1 MKIKFLKN
9 MPVSGFSITLSNL
22 KVSFRNIKKSIGFTA
37 INIGGL
43 AISLSVCLVIILYIK
58 DQRST
63 DKFHANRDRIV
74 QVYTNLTDSV
84 SKEVYCHAST
94 PALLAQ
100 SLSGSYPFIE
110 DIVRLREESGNIIL
124 NNEAISAG
132 ILYTEPSFFNI
143 FNFPLKSGSA
153 QFALDKPYSVVIS
166 EEIAARLFGKSDP
179 LNRTVEIDKLGTF
192 SITGVIKKV
201 KGRSHIRFDILVSF
215 STITSLEM
223 NGKLEKSL
231 NIPTNI
237 MHYYTYVLLNSTRD
251 AKLLDQE
258 LPQVAKL
265 IIPESKQMYIRF
277 GMQLLSDM
285 NPGIKQYNRLSGAIN
300 FQEVIYL
307 PYLVVV
313 LVLLAC
319 FNYIIL
325 SIAHSLKRSKE
336 SIMRKI
342 MGASRSQITR
352 LFLSETFLL
361 VFFALFIA
369 CLLLLWLIPEFNGL
383 DTIEKASKQININQL
398 REPGTYLVI
407 LIFFLVVSLIAGFYP
422 SLYLSSLTKE
432 RLVPGTVKY
441 HKVHRFITRKLLLSF
456 QFGISLISVVFIIY
470 FFQLINFWVK
480 FDYGI
485 TNDNIVNV
493 NIEDVDYEAFKYE
506 LSKNLN
512 ITGISFSDDIPI
524 YGGQHWKKL
533 IIENSD
539 IEKDACFYSVDLEFI
554 SNFGIKLLAGRNF
567 SQQMSTDKTNSIL
580 MNEAGVKAFGFSTP
594 EAAIG
599 QTLHTKDGKQLT
611 IIGVTKDFG
620 FTFPDVPIQPMFL
633 VYQPELFRLTNIQ
646 YVPGKKDDIK
656 AFLAETWKNF
666 DKIRRV
672 ESYFI
677 DDSKEEMMAELQDPV
692 FLMSWICGFIV
703 VIASLGLLGMASY
716 TSELRIKEI
725 GIRKA
730 FGISNLG
737 VVFLLSKDYLKLMI
751 ITACIA
757 IPSAYFLTKTIFQEF
772 ENRPEMNLWVLPVV
786 LLFFILLSVIT
797 IGSQT
802 MKAVLADPADILR
815 LE

>member
-1 MKIKFLKN
+1 M
-9 MPVSGFSITLSNL
+9 
-22 KVSFRNIKKSIGFTA
+22 
-37 INIGGL
+37 
-43 AISLSVCLVIILYIK
+43 
-58 DQRST
+58 
-63 DKFHANRDRIV
+63 
-74 QVYTNLTDSV
+74 
-84 SKEVYCHAST
+84 
-94 PALLAQ
+94 
-100 SLSGSYPFIE
+100 
-110 DIVRLREESGNIIL
+110 REESGNIIL

-132 ILYTEPSFFNI
+132 IIYTEPSFFNM
-143 FNFPLKSGSA
+143 FSFPLKSGSPK
-153 QFALDKPYSVVIS
+153 FALDKPYSVVIS

-179 LNRTVEIDKLGTF
+179 LNQTVQIDKLGTF
-192 SITGVIKKV
+192 SITGVV
-201 KGRSHIRFDILVSF
+201 KDVKERSHIRFDILISF
-215 STITSLEM
+215 STISSLEM
-223 NGKLEKSL
+223 NGKFEKNL
-231 NIPTNI
+231 NLPTNI
-237 MHYYTYVLLNSTRD
+237 MNYYSYVLLNSSSD
-251 AKLLDQE
+251 AKLLDKE
-258 LPQVAKL
+258 LPKVAKL

-342 MGASRSQITR
+342 MGASRSQIAR

-361 VFFALFIA
+361 VFFALSVA
-369 CLLLLWLIPEFNGL
+369 CFLLLWLIPEFNAL

-398 REPGTYLVI
+398 KEPGTYLVF
-407 LIFFLVVSLIAGFYP
+407 LIFFLIVSLIAGLYP
-422 SLYLSSLTKE
+422 SLYLSSLTNE
-432 RLVPGTVKY
+432 RIVPGTVKY
-441 HKVHRFITRKLLLSF
+441 HKIHRFLTRKLLLSF
-456 QFGISLISVVFIIY
+456 QFAVSLIAVVFIVY
-470 FFQLINFWVK
+470 FLQLINFWVK

-493 NIEDVDYEAFKYE
+493 SIDDVDYDAFKYE
-506 LSKNLN
+506 LSKSIN
-512 ITGISFSDDIPI
+512 ITGVSFSNDIPI
-524 YGGQHWKKL
+524 YGGQYWEKL
-533 IIENSD
+533 ITENSD
-539 IEKDACFYSVDLEFI
+539 IEKNAYYYSVDMEFI

-567 SQQMSTDKTNSIL
+567 SLQMSTDKSNSIL
-580 MNEAGVKAFGFSTP
+580 INETGVKTFGFSTP
-594 EAAIG
+594 EAAVG

-611 IIGVTKDFG
+611 IIGVIKDFG
-620 FTFPDVPIQPMFL
+620 FTFPDVPIQPMFM
-633 VYQPELFRLTNIQ
+633 VYQPELFHFANIQ
-646 YVPGKKDDIK
+646 YVSGKKDDIK
-656 AFLAETWKNF
+656 AFLDETWKNF

-672 ESYFI
+672 ELYFI
-677 DDSKEEMMAELQDPV
+677 DDSKEDVMAGLRDPV

-716 TSELRIKEI
+716 TSEVRIKEI

-737 VVFLLSKDYLKLMI
+737 VIFLLSKDYLKLMI
-751 ITACIA
+751 ITACMA

-772 ENRPEMNLWVLPVV
+772 ENRPEMNLWVLPIV

-802 MKAVLADPADILR
+802 TKAMLAEPADILR
-815 LE
+815 FE

>member
-1 MKIKFLKN
+1 
-9 MPVSGFSITLSNL
+9 MPVSDFSIALSNL
-22 KVSFRNIKKSIGFTA
+22 KVSFRNITKSIGFTA

-58 DQRST
+58 DQKSI
-63 DKFHANRDRIV
+63 DKFHVKRDRIV

-84 SKEVYCHAST
+84 SSEVYCHAST
-94 PALLAQ
+94 PAPLAQ
-100 SLSGSYPFIE
+100 TLFGRYPFIE
-110 DIVRLREESGNIIL
+110 DIVRIREESGNIIL

-143 FNFPLKSGSA
+143 FSFPLKSGSA
-153 QFALDKPYSVVIS
+153 QSALDKPYSVVIS
-166 EEIAARLFGKSDP
+166 EEMAARLFGKSDP
-179 LNRTVEIDKLGTF
+179 LNQTVEIDNLGTF
-192 SITGVIKKV
+192 SITGVIKEV
-201 KGRSHIRFDILVSF
+201 KERSHIRFDILVSF

-223 NGKLEKSL
+223 NGMLEKSL

-237 MHYYTYVLLNSTRD
+237 MHYYTYVLLNSTSD

-258 LPQVAKL
+258 LPKVAKL

-277 GMQLLSDM
+277 GMQLLSNM

-300 FQEVIYL
+300 FQEVVYL

-342 MGASRSQITR
+342 MGASRSQIAR

-383 DTIEKASKQININQL
+383 DTIEKASKQISTNQL
-398 REPGTYLVI
+398 REPGTYLVF
-407 LIFFLVVSLIAGFYP
+407 LIFFLIVSFLAGLYP

-441 HKVHRFITRKLLLSF
+441 NKVHRFITRKLLLSF
-456 QFGISLISVVFIIY
+456 QFAISLISVVFIIY
-470 FFQLINFWVK
+470 FSQLINFWVK

-485 TNDNIVNV
+485 TNDNMVNV
-493 NIEDVDYEAFKYE
+493 SIEDIDYEVFKYE
-506 LSKNLN
+506 LGKNTN
-512 ITGISFSDDIPI
+512 ITGISFSNDIPI
-524 YGGQHWKKL
+524 YGGMYWEKL
-533 IIENSD
+533 MTENSD
-539 IEKDACFYSVDLEFI
+539 IEKDAYYYSVDIEFI
-554 SNFGIKLLAGRNF
+554 SNFGIKLQAGRNF
-567 SQQMSTDKTNSIL
+567 SQQMSTDKTNSMII
-580 MNEAGVKAFGFSTP
+580 NETGVKTFGFETP
-594 EAAIG
+594 EAAVG
-599 QTLHTKDGKQLT
+599 RTLHTKDGKQLR

-620 FTFPDVPIQPMFL
+620 YTFPDVPIQPMFL
-633 VYQPELFRLTNIQ
+633 VYQPELFRFANLQ
-646 YVPGKKDDIK
+646 YVSGKKDEIK
-656 AFLAETWKNF
+656 TYLAETWKKF
-666 DKIRRV
+666 DKIQRV

-677 DDSKEEMMAELQDPV
+677 DDSKEDTMAELRDPIY
-692 FLMSWICGFIV
+692 LASWICGFIV
-703 VIASLGLLGMASY
+703 VIATLGLLGMAGY
-716 TSELRIKEI
+716 TSEVRIKEI
-725 GIRKA
+725 GIRKV

-737 VVFLLSKDYLKLMI
+737 AIYLLAKDYLKLMI
-751 ITACIA
+751 ITACVA
-757 IPSAYFLTKTIFQEF
+757 IPVAFFLTKTIFQDF

-786 LLFFILLSVIT
+786 LFFFLLLSVIT

-802 MKAVLADPADILR
+802 IKAVMANPADTLR
-815 LE
+815 FE

>member
-1 MKIKFLKN
+1 
-9 MPVSGFSITLSNL
+9 MPVSGFSIVLSNL

-58 DQRST
+58 DQKSI
-63 DKFHANRDRIV
+63 DKFHVKRDRIV
-74 QVYTNLTDSV
+74 QVFTNLTDSV
-84 SKEVYCHAST
+84 SSEVYCHAST
-94 PALLAQ
+94 PAPLAQ
-100 SLSGSYPFIE
+100 SLFGRYLFIE
-110 DIVRLREESGNIIL
+110 DIVRIREESGNVIL

-132 ILYTEPSFFNI
+132 IIYTEPSFFNI
-143 FNFPLKSGSA
+143 FSFPLKSGSA

-166 EEIAARLFGKSDP
+166 EEMADRLFGKSDP
-179 LNRTVEIDKLGTF
+179 LNQTVKIDKLGTF
-192 SITGVIKKV
+192 SITGVIKEV
-201 KGRSHIRFDILVSF
+201 KERSHIRFDVLVSF
-215 STITSLEM
+215 STITSLEK
-223 NGKLEKSL
+223 NGMLEKSL

-237 MHYYTYVLLNSTRD
+237 MHYYTYVLLNNTGD
-251 AKLLDQE
+251 LKLLSEE
-258 LPQVAKL
+258 LPEVAKL
-265 IIPESKQMYIRF
+265 IIPESKQIYIRF

-352 LFLSETFLL
+352 LFLNETFLL

-383 DTIEKASKQININQL
+383 DTIEKASKQINTNQL
-398 REPGTYLVI
+398 REPGTYLVF
-407 LIFFLVVSLIAGFYP
+407 LIFFLIVSLLAGLYP

-441 HKVHRFITRKLLLSF
+441 DKVHRFLTRKLLLSF
-456 QFGISLISVVFIIY
+456 QFAISLISVVFIIY
-470 FFQLINFWVK
+470 FFQLINFWIK

-506 LSKNLN
+506 LNKSLN
-512 ITGISFSDDIPI
+512 ITGISFSNDIPI
-524 YGGQHWKKL
+524 YGGMYWEKL
-533 IIENSD
+533 MTENSD
-539 IEKDACFYSVDLEFI
+539 IEKDAFYYSVDIEFI

-567 SQQMSTDKTNSIL
+567 SQQMSTDKTNSML
-580 MNEAGVKAFGFSTP
+580 MNETGVKAFGFSTP

-599 QTLHTKDGKQLT
+599 QTLHTKDDKQLT

-620 FTFPDVPIQPMFL
+620 FTFPDVPIQPMFI
-633 VYQPELFRLTNIQ
+633 VYQPELFRFANIQ
-646 YVPGKKDDIK
+646 YVSGKKDDIK
-656 AFLAETWKNF
+656 KYLTETWKKF
-666 DKIRRV
+666 DKIQRI

-677 DDSKEEMMAELQDPV
+677 DNSKEDMMSGLRDPI
-692 FLMSWICGFIV
+692 FLASWICGFIV
-703 VIASLGLLGMASY
+703 IIATLGLLGMAGY
-716 TSELRIKEI
+716 TSEVRIKEI
-725 GIRKA
+725 GIRKV
-730 FGISNLG
+730 FGISNWG
-737 VVFLLSKDYLKLMI
+737 AIFLLSKDYLKLMI
-751 ITACIA
+751 ITACVA
-757 IPSAYFLTKTIFQEF
+757 IPVAFFLTKTIFQEF

-802 MKAVLADPADILR
+802 TKAVLANPADILR
-815 LE
+815 FE